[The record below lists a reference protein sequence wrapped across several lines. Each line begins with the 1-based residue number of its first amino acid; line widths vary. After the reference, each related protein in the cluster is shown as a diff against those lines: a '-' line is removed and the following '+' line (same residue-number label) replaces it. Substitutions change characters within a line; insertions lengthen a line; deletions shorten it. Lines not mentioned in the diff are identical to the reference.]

1 MNKPWKVA
9 VAFAVVFL
17 AGGVTGGLVAVRMA
31 PTFVQRRVFTEQ
43 FATTQMRIL
52 TEALAL
58 SPAQVEKIR
67 PVVTATGED
76 LVRLRRDTSATFER
90 MHAGIMKELNPEQQ
104 AKHQEFLARMR
115 ERDRRDRERAQQRDS
130 ERSKPHEGSEH
141 PKPAGEGSAPAPKP

>member
-9 VAFAVVFL
+9 LAFVVVFL

-43 FATTQMRIL
+43 FATTQMRVL
-52 TEALAL
+52 TEALTL

-76 LVRLRRDTSATFER
+76 LVRLRRDTSATFDK
-90 MHAGIMKELNPEQQ
+90 MHAGILKELNPEQQ

-115 ERDRRDRERAQQRDS
+115 ERRDRERAQQREGD
-130 ERSKPHEGSEH
+130 RSKPHEAGDH
-141 PKPAGEGSAPAPKP
+141 PKPADGPPPAVPKP

>member
-31 PTFVQRRVFTEQ
+31 PTFVQRRVFSEQ

-58 SPAQVEKIR
+58 TPQQVEKIR
-67 PVVTATGED
+67 PVVTTTGED
-76 LVRLRRDTSATFER
+76 LVRLRRDTSATFDR
-90 MHAGIMKELNPEQQ
+90 MHAGIIRELNPEQR
-104 AKHQEFLARMR
+104 AKHEEFLARMR
-115 ERDRRDRERAQQRDS
+115 ERDRRDRERAMQKAN
-130 ERSKPHEGSEH
+130 EHAKPPGEGPKPEPESKP
-141 PKPAGEGSAPAPKP
+141 KP

>member
-9 VAFAVVFL
+9 LAFAVVFL

-52 TEALAL
+52 NEALTL
-58 SPAQVEKIR
+58 SPAQEEKIR

-76 LVRLRRDTSATFER
+76 LVRLRRDTSATFDK
-90 MHAGIMKELNPEQQ
+90 MHAGIMKELNPKQQ

-115 ERDRRDRERAQQRDS
+115 YRRDRERSQQREGD
-130 ERSKPHEGSEH
+130 RSKPHEAGDH
-141 PKPAGEGSAPAPKP
+141 PKPAGGLPPPAPKR

>member
-9 VAFAVVFL
+9 LAFAVVFL

-52 TEALAL
+52 NEALTL
-58 SPAQVEKIR
+58 SPAQEEKIR

-76 LVRLRRDTSATFER
+76 LVRLRRDTSATFDK
-90 MHAGIMKELNPEQQ
+90 MHAGIMKELNPKQQ

-115 ERDRRDRERAQQRDS
+115 DRRDRERSQQR
-130 ERSKPHEGSEH
+130 EG
-141 PKPAGEGSAPAPKP
+141 G

>member
-58 SPAQVEKIR
+58 SSDQVNKIR

-76 LVRLRRDTSATFER
+76 LVRLRRDTSATFDR

-115 ERDRRDRERAQQRDS
+115 ERDRRDRERAQQRAN
-130 ERSKPHEGSEH
+130 EHSKPPGESS
-141 PKPAGEGSAPAPKP
+141 KPEAAPKP

>member
-1 MNKPWKVA
+1 VNKPWKVA
-9 VAFAVVFL
+9 LAFAVVFL

-43 FATTQMRIL
+43 FATTQMRII
-52 TEALAL
+52 TEALTL

-76 LVRLRRDTSATFER
+76 LVRLRRDTSATFDK

-115 ERDRRDRERAQQRDS
+115 DRRDRERSQQREGD
-130 ERSKPHEGSEH
+130 RSKPHGAGDH
-141 PKPAGEGSAPAPKP
+141 PKPADGLPPSVPKP